1 MTEKEYQHDYYRRHR
16 EQRQAYFREY
26 YRRNKEKIKERNKQK
41 YIDKKDERSAKYKK
55 YYEEHRKE
63 RLKYSKCMV
72 TKIVPNK
79 KRKTRQQLKK
89 ECTQDTV

>member
-1 MTEKEYQHDYYRRHR
+1 MKRKNTPSYVKE
-16 EQRQAYFREY
+16 
-26 YRRNKEKIKERNKQK
+26 NKE
-41 YIDKKDERSAKYKK
+41 D
-55 YYEEHRKE
+55 RKE